1 MQRRDTTGTSGPEE
15 RLRNRNK
22 MLRKRFCRDLG
33 DTYQEEKRSV
43 KRRTF
48 HRLVVIASLALAFIP
63 LKALATRA
71 PQQGDV
77 FPAINLTIPKD
88 PEHRGYLG
96 LKGEGEFKVPQI
108 KAEAVII
115 EIFSMYCPHCQ
126 REAPRVNELYNAIE
140 QSPKYKGKFK
150 MLGIGAGNSSF
161 EVEVFREKY
170 KVPFPLFPDADLSIH
185 ERLGEVRTPYFIG
198 VKIKEDGTNQV
209 FYSKLG
215 GFKNAD
221 EFLQLM
227 IKLSGMK

>member
-1 MQRRDTTGTSGPEE
+1 
-15 RLRNRNK
+15 
-22 MLRKRFCRDLG
+22 
-33 DTYQEEKRSV
+33 V
-43 KRRTF
+43 KRRTL
-48 HRLVVIASLALAFIP
+48 HRLVVIASLVLAFTSIQV
-63 LKALATRA
+63 LAA
-71 PQQGDV
+71 APPQQGGV
-77 FPAINLTIPKD
+77 FPAIDLTIPKD
-88 PEHRGYLG
+88 PAYRDYLG
-96 LKGEGEFKVPQI
+96 LEGEGQFKIPQI
-108 KAEAVII
+108 ETEAVII

-126 REAPRVNELYNAIE
+126 REAPRVNELYKAIE

-150 MLGIGAGNSSF
+150 ILGIGAGNSSF

-198 VKIKEDGTNQV
+198 VKIKEDGSNEV

-215 GFKNAD
+215 GFGKAE